1 MWDGYLYIEG
11 ERKSPGAA
19 ARLMEEP
26 GSTESENRREDRS
39 PKGWLV
45 AGEASVPAEK
55 PWGGVGGARH
65 RTGLARLYHT
75 PSVSPSRL
83 CP

>member
-11 ERKSPGAA
+11 ERKCSGAA